1 MIDPN
6 LRLRAKRKLIKVSF
20 PNGKTFCYANASA
33 TMIETLKEI
42 GEAKFPLIT
51 LEMCHLPLLSHEIY
65 PRYKNWMKPI
75 SEGWY
80 INMQSDTDTKFLQ
93 LKAINEALQLGL
105 TIELGENLTPQD
117 NPNKTK
123 GTKSKEKLQVTFPDG
138 EIFEN
143 DSSMDTFLEVIR
155 KIGVGEIARKQI
167 LWCGR
172 QVILPYQENNRQVAI
187 DATHWIVAPTTTK
200 DRAKLLRVISSY
212 LHIAL
217 VIVVK

>member
-1 MIDPN
+1 
-6 LRLRAKRKLIKVSF
+6 
-20 PNGKTFCYANASA
+20 
-33 TMIETLKEI
+33 
-42 GEAKFPLIT
+42 
-51 LEMCHLPLLSHEIY
+51 
-65 PRYKNWMKPI
+65 MKPV

-217 VIVVK
+217 DIVVK

>member
-1 MIDPN
+1 
-6 LRLRAKRKLIKVSF
+6 
-20 PNGKTFCYANASA
+20 
-33 TMIETLKEI
+33 
-42 GEAKFPLIT
+42 
-51 LEMCHLPLLSHEIY
+51 
-65 PRYKNWMKPI
+65 
-75 SEGWY
+75 
-80 INMQSDTDTKFLQ
+80 
-93 LKAINEALQLGL
+93 
-105 TIELGENLTPQD
+105 
-117 NPNKTK
+117 
-123 GTKSKEKLQVTFPDG
+123 LQVTFPDG